1 MHLVSVLIMNF
12 GHTPGMLVWI
22 SAGWVNQADMW
33 NLSRNFINGS
43 QQKTPT
49 HWVVNERPVMTQ
61 MKNFAT
67 AFLRIL
73 RLVYGSPRHFYTQE
87 PKEKKIKSQIRMKL
101 QILIQMQI

>member
-43 QQKTPT
+43 QQKTPPT
-49 HWVVNERPVMTQ
+49 GWSMSGQ
-61 MKNFAT
+61 
-67 AFLRIL
+67 L
-73 RLVYGSPRHFYTQE
+73 
-87 PKEKKIKSQIRMKL
+87 
-101 QILIQMQI
+101 

>member
-61 MKNFAT
+61 MKTLRRPSFAFFASYMDHRAT
-67 AFLRIL
+67 FIPK
-73 RLVYGSPRHFYTQE
+73 SPRR
-87 PKEKKIKSQIRMKL
+87 KR
-101 QILIQMQI
+101 